1 MAERYNRRM
10 AGLRKRNLELEKTLK
25 RMETLYSLQASETTV
40 ASIMRRLGA
49 VTQRPQEVWDAV

>member
-1 MAERYNRRM
+1 M